1 MATRVYTETHIR
13 VGATALLGATLTRM
27 SDQSRIDRT
36 MLGKRVV
43 NLRQG
48 RQMEQ
53 ADVAEAAKLSRSYV
67 SRLENGLI
75 ANPKV
80 FDLEQIAA
88 ALGVSLAELV
98 APETRLAEIRYSA
111 DWAEIQEQ
119 TEHLRPDVR
128 ESVLRGFRQSIEIA
142 RAADPLARRN

>member
-1 MATRVYTETHIR
+1 
-13 VGATALLGATLTRM
+13 
-27 SDQSRIDRT
+27 

-43 NLRQG
+43 NLRQA

-88 ALGVSLAELV
+88 AIGVSLAELV
-98 APETRLAEIRYSA
+98 APEPRLAEIRYSA